1 MVNINTMEFSIGA
14 NPKVELASRRVSMI
28 AGNVQRDLLV

>member
-14 NPKVELASRRVSMI
+14 SPKVGLASRRVSMI
-28 AGNVQRDLLV
+28 DGNVQKDLKV